1 MRRGVPRGARRRR
14 VFGWVAL
21 AGAGT
26 VGAGNL
32 VEAAMTG
39 GVDAIDVWPFVV
51 VGFAAGELLKG
62 YGRERAAR
70 IAQAVASVLLAAVSL
85 WLGGAAAEDLA
96 LGRGADWLDLATGV
110 LGLLYVAVG
119 AAILADRFRRSRVTR
134 AV

>member
-1 MRRGVPRGARRRR
+1 M
-14 VFGWVAL
+14 FGWVAL

-26 VGAGNL
+26 VGAGSL
-32 VEAAMTG
+32 VEAATTG
-39 GVDAIDVWPFVV
+39 GVDAMDVWPFVV

-70 IAQAVASVLLAAVSL
+70 IAQAVASVLLAAV

-110 LGLLYVAVG
+110 LGLLYVAVV
-119 AAILADRFRRSRVTR
+119 AAILADRFRRRRATR